1 VLESSF
7 ETSRKEKKR
16 INSNNTL
23 LHSINQSSCL
33 SLFVVLDLTVS
44 DFCAC
49 FLAHDLRNCRH
60 CLLCLLC
67 FS

>member
-1 VLESSF
+1 MFESSF
-7 ETSRKEKKR
+7 ETSREEKKK

-23 LHSINQSSCL
+23 LHSVNQYSCL

-44 DFCAC
+44 EFCAC
-49 FLAHDLRNCRH
+49 FLAQDLRNCRH

-67 FS
+67 VS